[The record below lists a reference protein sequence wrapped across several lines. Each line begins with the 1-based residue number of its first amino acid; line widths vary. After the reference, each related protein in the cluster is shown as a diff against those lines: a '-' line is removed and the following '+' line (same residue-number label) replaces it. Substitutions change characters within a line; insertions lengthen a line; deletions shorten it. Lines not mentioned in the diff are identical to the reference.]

1 MTKTNPGLW
10 MLAGALLCLNASTAT
25 AQSAQERA
33 AAATQKVDG
42 NFIRANA
49 AQKTPD
55 WPSVG
60 LDYAESR
67 FSKLDQV
74 NAGNVKQLGLVWSYD
89 LESTRGVEATPLVVD
104 GIMYVTASWSVVHA
118 IDTRTG
124 QKLWTFDPQVDK
136 SKGYKAAA
144 TW

>member
-1 MTKTNPGLW
+1 MKKTTTGLHL
-10 MLAGALLCLNASTAT
+10 LAGALLCLGASMAT
-25 AQSAQERA
+25 AQSPQDRA
-33 AAATQKVDG
+33 ATAVKKVDG
-42 NFIRANA
+42 NFVRANA

-104 GIMYVTASWSVVHA
+104 GIMYVTASWLSLIH
-118 IDTRTG
+118 I
-124 QKLWTFDPQVDK
+124 
-136 SKGYKAAA
+136 
-144 TW
+144 